1 MEGRRR
7 RKRDFIESFI
17 EEVRKYPHL
26 YDKSHRDYKD
36 TTMKRTIWTA
46 VGAKFGMT
54 EDEAV
59 KKWRVQR
66 DRYRRESRKVNESIS
81 GSAGS
86 TDKYTSGW
94 ELFLMMDSIL
104 GKNPLPDDKNISK
117 YTDISD
123 EPVEEILPDIK
134 ETPNSCLYS
143 EVAIEGDISN
153 TVPDSGSSIR
163 KQKPGKK
170 QKCDDEDK
178 ILIKETF
185 SLCKETSN
193 EFSSYIRDNN
203 KKLDRVSHFC
213 TYLECRLRKFDEVE
227 QFEIMHDI
235 EIQLLERESKIY
247 VRK

>member
-1 MEGRRR
+1 MEGRRK

-36 TTMKRTIWTA
+36 ATMKRTIWTA

-66 DRYRRESRKVNESIS
+66 DRYRRESRKINESILDGT
-81 GSAGS
+81 GSI
-86 TDKYTSGW
+86 DKYTSGW
-94 ELFLMMDSIL
+94 ELFLIMDSIL
-104 GKNPLPDDKNISK
+104 GKNPLPDDKIISK
-117 YTDISD
+117 NTDISD

-134 ETPNSCLYS
+134 ETPNSYLYL
-143 EVAIEGDISN
+143 EGAIEEDISN
-153 TVPDSGSSIR
+153 TIPDSGNSIR
-163 KQKPGKK
+163 KQKLGKK
-170 QKCDDEDK
+170 QKCDEDK

-193 EFSSYIRDNN
+193 EFSSYIRDNS
-203 KKLDRVSHFC
+203 KKLDRVGHFC
-213 TYLECRLRKFDEVE
+213 AYLECRLRKFNEIE